1 MDQPVVR
8 DFASKASVTSTQLN
22 FHEDTTPPGRYTCYH
37 TGTFLALYIILA
49 TTSTV
54 DAASQAFE
62 HSENVLKAHQKIE
75 ITDAHAALAR
85 HPSSNLGRTESED
98 QAGKGENVRMG
109 FRFCSKV
116 KKLVQNLKGE

>member
-1 MDQPVVR
+1 MGQPIVR
-8 DFASKASVTSTQLN
+8 DFASKASLTPTQLE
-22 FHEDTTPPGRYTCYH
+22 FHEDTTPGRYTCYD

-62 HSENVLKAHQKIE
+62 QSEKLLKAHQKIE
-75 ITDAHAALAR
+75 ITDAHAALVR
-85 HPSSNLGRTESED
+85 HPSSNVGRTRSEE
-98 QAGKGENVRMG
+98 QAGKEENGRMG
-109 FRFCSKV
+109 SRFCSKV

>member
-1 MDQPVVR
+1 MDQPIVR
-8 DFASKASVTSTQLN
+8 DFASKASVTSTQLDY
-22 FHEDTTPPGRYTCYH
+22 HEDTTPGRYTCYD

-62 HSENVLKAHQKIE
+62 QSEKLLKAHQKIE
-75 ITDAHAALAR
+75 ITDAHAALVR
-85 HPSSNLGRTESED
+85 RPSSNVGRNRSEE
-98 QAGKGENVRMG
+98 QAGKEENGRMG
-109 FRFCSKV
+109 SRFCSKV

>member
-1 MDQPVVR
+1 MDQPIVR

-22 FHEDTTPPGRYTCYH
+22 FHEDTTPGKYTCYD

-75 ITDAHAALAR
+75 ITDAHAALTR
-85 HPSSNLGRTESED
+85 HPSSNLGRTKSKE
-98 QAGKGENVRMG
+98 QAGKEENRRMG
-109 FRFCSKV
+109 SRFCSKV

>member
-1 MDQPVVR
+1 MGQPIVR
-8 DFASKASVTSTQLN
+8 DFAFKASVTSTRLG
-22 FHEDTTPPGRYTCYH
+22 FHEDMTPGRYTCYD

-62 HSENVLKAHQKIE
+62 QSEKLLKAHRKIE

-85 HPSSNLGRTESED
+85 YPISTLGRTGSEE
-98 QAGKGENVRMG
+98 QAGKVENGRMG
-109 FRFCSKV
+109 SRFRSKV
-116 KKLVQNLKGE
+116 KKLVRNLKGE

>member
-1 MDQPVVR
+1 MGQPIVR
-8 DFASKASVTSTQLN
+8 DFASKASVTSSQLD
-22 FHEDTTPPGRYTCYH
+22 FHKDTTPGRYTCYD

-62 HSENVLKAHQKIE
+62 QSEKLVNAHQKIE

-85 HPSSNLGRTESED
+85 RPTSNVGRTGSEE
-98 QAGKGENVRMG
+98 QAGKEANGRMG
-109 FRFCSKV
+109 SRFCSQV
-116 KKLVQNLKGE
+116 KKLVQKLKGE